1 MSTERA
7 SLDGLETYQR
17 VSQGCI
23 VSRWPVRS
31 MTIWCLEAS
40 IARKGRSVGGKRLSP
55 RRHIILLAGLFQI
68 RLQFPIDD
76 LMDKS
81 GIVHDCEMGTLADV
95 HLQTQV
101 GETSPA
107 QRVVARHIGIALCR
121 EARNW
126 NFPWRFAHELVVGRH
141 LKFGAHDRQY
151 QLPQFGV
158 TEQLVRR
165 LNIEMANELGE
176 HIIGLRV
183 SRQADAKFRQL
194 Q

>member
-1 MSTERA
+1 MAGPVNDHLADRTEHRA
-7 SLDGLETYQR
+7 N
-17 VSQGCI
+17 
-23 VSRWPVRS
+23 
-31 MTIWCLEAS
+31 
-40 IARKGRSVGGKRLSP
+40 SVKAAPPRSP
-55 RRHIILLAGLFQI
+55 RCLAGAAAEKI
-68 RLQFPIDD
+68 RTGLQLPIND
-76 LMDKS
+76 LMDES
-81 GIVHDCEMGTLADV
+81 DIVHDCEMGTLADV

-107 QRVVARHIGIALCR
+107 QCVVARHIWIALRR

-126 NFPWRFAHELVVGRH
+126 NFPWRFAHESIVARH

-158 TEQLVRR
+158 TEQLFRR
-165 LNIEMANELGE
+165 LNIEMANEFGE

-183 SRQADAKFRQL
+183 SRKADAKFRQL